1 MMKYFPICLL
11 VLLGATFPLLVNP
24 QDSHVHSEYIKD
36 IKKTKVTTD
45 LMYVVNAPAQFVQ
58 VQLSSLYQ
66 GEKLA
71 KPPSTITLLIWSY
84 SREAMYRKE
93 KGKKLF
99 VVTDG
104 GSWLLGRLDSVVM
117 KGETKKGQDA
127 FYSENNPALGM
138 QVPLPMHA
146 QVRGGKNV
154 NGLVMEWMFV
164 DLKPEQLSKLV
175 NAKKVALQLGDATF
189 EFTSDQMN
197 TVREFAKRITP

>member
-1 MMKYFPICLL
+1 MKYCLICLPVFL
-11 VLLGATFPLLVNP
+11 ATFPLLVNS
-24 QDSHVHSEYIKD
+24 QDSHVHSEYIKH

-45 LMYVVNAPAQFVQ
+45 LMYVMNAPAQFVQ

-71 KPPSTITLLIWSY
+71 KSPSTISLLIWSY

-104 GSWLLGRLDSVVM
+104 ESWLLGRLDSVVM

-127 FYSENNPALGM
+127 FYTENNPALGM

-154 NGLVMEWMFV
+154 NGLLMEFMFV
-164 DLKPEQLSKLV
+164 DLKRSSSP
-175 NAKKVALQLGDATF
+175 NW
-189 EFTSDQMN
+189 
-197 TVREFAKRITP
+197 

>member
-1 MMKYFPICLL
+1 MMKYCLICLL

-58 VQLSSLYQ
+58 VQLSTLYQ

-71 KPPSTITLLIWSY
+71 KPPSTITLLI
-84 SREAMYRKE
+84 
-93 KGKKLF
+93 KKLF

-104 GSWLLGRLDSVVM
+104 ESWLLGRLDSVVM

-127 FYSENNPALGM
+127 FYSENN
-138 QVPLPMHA
+138 
-146 QVRGGKNV
+146 
-154 NGLVMEWMFV
+154 
-164 DLKPEQLSKLV
+164 
-175 NAKKVALQLGDATF
+175 
-189 EFTSDQMN
+189 
-197 TVREFAKRITP
+197 